1 MTTVRT
7 LSLPRLGTLWPE
19 QGGIFLGVMP
29 ATADDQPEY
38 GLILCV
44 DPAGDFK
51 DTPWGE
57 YGKRLDGCDSDNDG
71 LANTLA
77 MAEAGNNLAW
87 RITALQAGGFSD
99 WYLPARNELRLA
111 YISAPKAF
119 STDDWYWSSTQYSA
133 YGAWGQLF
141 DDGSQYYGDK
151 DSQARARAVRRF
163 LIT

>member
-1 MTTVRT
+1 MSTVRT

-44 DPAGDFK
+44 DPAGDFRK
-51 DTPWGE
+51 VAWGD
-57 YGKRLDGCDSDNDG
+57 YGKEVKGCDSDNDG

-77 MAEAGNNLAW
+77 MVETGNDLAK
-87 RITALQAGGFSD
+87 RITALEAGGFSD

-111 YISAPKAF
+111 FIAAPNAF
-119 STDDWYWSSTQYSA
+119 ERAWYWSSTQYSA
-133 YGAWGQLF
+133 YYAWGQF
-141 DDGSQYYGDK
+141 FGDGYQSGNVK
-151 DSQARARAVRRF
+151 DFQARARAVRRF

>member
-1 MTTVRT
+1 MSTVRT

-51 DTPWGE
+51 KVPWGD
-57 YGKRLDGCDSDNDG
+57 YGKDVKGCGSDNDG

-77 MAEAGNNLAW
+77 MVEPGNDLAK
-87 RITALQAGGFSD
+87 RITALEAGGFSD

-111 YISAPKAF
+111 FIAARKSFEPA
-119 STDDWYWSSTQYSA
+119 WYWSSTQYSA
-133 YGAWGQLF
+133 TSAWGQDFGDGYQYDF
-141 DDGSQYYGDK
+141 DK
-151 DSQARARAVRRF
+151 FSQARARAVRRF